1 MSPARHKERTTVV
14 AVHNA
19 FKEDERKLPKDL
31 VPYHHTLGIG
41 RFLNLYDLEL
51 HRDAPEKFRELRR
64 LWGMDEE
71 EYMREVRRQPPILQS
86 G

>member
-1 MSPARHKERTTVV
+1 MSPAHYKERTTVV

-19 FKEDERKLPKDL
+19 FKEDEGKLPKDL
-31 VPYHHTLGIG
+31 VPYHHALGIG

-71 EYMREVRRQPPILQS
+71 EYMREVRGQPPIRQS